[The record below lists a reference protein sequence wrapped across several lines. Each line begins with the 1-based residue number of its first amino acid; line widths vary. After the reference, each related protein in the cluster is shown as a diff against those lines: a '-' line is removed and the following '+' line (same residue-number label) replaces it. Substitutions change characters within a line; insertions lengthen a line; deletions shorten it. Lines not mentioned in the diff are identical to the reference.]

1 MAKEKEFKKSAKH
14 KALSTSKEGGHKI
27 ANMLSYTK
35 SHKGHF
41 PFHEINSIEKKYPK
55 EYEAFGKS
63 KMKKEGR
70 LFPMS

>member
-1 MAKEKEFKKSAKH
+1 MKTTAKS
-14 KALSTSKEGGHKI
+14 KALRESKEGGHKI

-41 PFHEINSIEKKYPK
+41 PFHEIDSIKKKYPK